1 MDPRLAQY
9 IANFLFG
16 SLGNRSN
23 IVEFQRFAEL
33 YVYSVRG
40 TVDERIN
47 VLLASIGHSEADS
60 TDMVYPLIKE
70 VIKITTNCSSFKLTA

>member
-9 IANFLFG
+9 ITNFLFG
-16 SLGNRSN
+16 PHGNRLN

-40 TVDERIN
+40 SVDDRIS
-47 VLLASIGHSEADS
+47 VLLASIGHSDADTS
-60 TDMVYPLIKE
+60 EIAYPLIKE
-70 VIKITTNCSSFKLTA
+70 VSQKMKKILCKKSH

>member
-9 IANFLFG
+9 ITNFLFG

-40 TVDERIN
+40 SVDDRIN
-47 VLLASIGHSEADS
+47 VLLASIGQTDVDS
-60 TDMVYPLIKE
+60 TEMAYPLIKE
-70 VIKITTNCSSFKLTA
+70 VQD